1 MDGEPVWVTV
11 SASWRESGILGGWC
25 LVSYHITDDQVRV
38 YLYNTRSGASFFPA
52 TGLRYILV
60 GLPPQAGGI
69 VMLIITVQVN
79 APAGQA
85 IGIKEDLAMYLE
97 RWGDARVVSVEQ
109 RPQPQMEQMTIGG
122 KGYAERDMSRM
133 RR

>member
-1 MDGEPVWVTV
+1 MV
-11 SASWRESGILGGWC
+11 
-25 LVSYHITDDQVRV
+25 
-38 YLYNTRSGASFFPA
+38 N
-52 TGLRYILV
+52 
-60 GLPPQAGGI
+60 
-69 VMLIITVQVN
+69 IIVQVN

-109 RPQPQMEQMTIGG
+109 LPQPRMEQMTIGG
-122 KGYAERDMSRM
+122 GCYVEQQMSRM